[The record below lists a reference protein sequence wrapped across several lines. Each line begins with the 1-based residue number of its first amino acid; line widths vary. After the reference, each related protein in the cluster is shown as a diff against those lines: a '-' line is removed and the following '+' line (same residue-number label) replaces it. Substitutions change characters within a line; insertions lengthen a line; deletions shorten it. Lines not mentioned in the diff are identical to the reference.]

1 MKTILCFGDSNT
13 YGYIPDGSGRFP
25 IEVRWTGRLQSALG
39 DSARVIEEGLCGRT
53 TIFPDKVRDGRRGID
68 MIGTLVESH
77 YPVDLLVVM
86 LGTND
91 CKSAYHATAEQ
102 ITEGV
107 CRVIERAKEH
117 APESMKALLISPIHL
132 GKGVGEDGFDPEFDE
147 NSEHVAKKLAENYRH
162 LAETEG
168 YAFLNA
174 AKYAD
179 PSETDREHLDQTGHQ
194 KLGAAIERKIREILE
209 EDVPS
214 PEEKSRENASEK
226 VA

>member
-25 IEVRWTGRLQSALG
+25 IDVRWTGRLQSALG

-53 TIFPDKVRDGRRGID
+53 TIFPDEVRDGRRGID

-77 YPVDLLVVM
+77 HPVDLLVVM

-117 APESMKALLISPIHL
+117 APESMKVLLISPIHL
-132 GKGVGEDGFDPEFDE
+132 GKGVGEVGFDPEFNE
-147 NSEHVAKKLAENYRH
+147 NSENVAKNLAEQYQN
-162 LAETEG
+162 LAEKEG

-174 AKYAD
+174 AEYAN
-179 PSETDREHLDQTGHQ
+179 PSETDREHLDQNGHQ

-214 PEEKSRENASEK
+214 PEEKSRENVSEK

>member
-53 TIFPDKVRDGRRGID
+53 TIFPDEVRDGRRGID

-117 APESMKALLISPIHL
+117 APESMKVLLISPIHL
-132 GKGVGEDGFDPEFDE
+132 GKGVGEEGFDPEFNERSE
-147 NSEHVAKKLAENYRH
+147 NVSKQLAGEYEKAAKENGFYYFDAAGVAK
-162 LAETEG
+162 
-168 YAFLNA
+168 
-174 AKYAD
+174 
-179 PSETDREHLDQTGHQ
+179 PSEVDRQHLDDEGH
-194 KLGAAIERKIREILE
+194 KIFA
-209 EDVPS
+209 
-214 PEEKSRENASEK
+214 EKYSEFLLTE
-226 VA
+226 VL

>member
-25 IEVRWTGRLQSALG
+25 IDVRWTGRLQSALG

-53 TIFPDKVRDGRRGID
+53 TIFPDEVRDGRRGID

-117 APESMKALLISPIHL
+117 APESMKVLLISPIHL
-132 GKGVGEDGFDPEFDE
+132 GKGVGEEGFDPEFNERSE
-147 NSEHVAKKLAENYRH
+147 NVSKQLAGEYEKAAKENGFYYFDAAGVAK
-162 LAETEG
+162 
-168 YAFLNA
+168 
-174 AKYAD
+174 
-179 PSETDREHLDQTGHQ
+179 PSEVDRQHLDDEGH
-194 KLGAAIERKIREILE
+194 KIFA
-209 EDVPS
+209 
-214 PEEKSRENASEK
+214 EKYSEFLLTE
-226 VA
+226 VL

>member
-25 IEVRWTGRLQSALG
+25 IDVRWTGRLQSALG

-53 TIFPDKVRDGRRGID
+53 TIFPDEVRDGRRGID

-77 YPVDLLVVM
+77 HPVDLLVVM

-107 CRVIERAKEH
+107 HRVINRAKEH
-117 APESMKALLISPIHL
+117 APESMKVLLISPIHL
-132 GKGVGEDGFDPEFDE
+132 GKGVGDVGFDPEFDE
-147 NSEHVAKKLAENYRH
+147 NSEHVAEKLAENYQY

-174 AKYAD
+174 AEYAS
-179 PSETDREHLDQTGHQ
+179 PSATDREHLDQNGHQ
-194 KLGAAIERKIREILE
+194 KLGVAIERKIREILE
-209 EDVPS
+209 EDESVAEAKT
-214 PEEKSRENASEK
+214 PENVSEK